1 MRQLTRGDLLA
12 LIDRAAP
19 VVGEVQEDSD
29 PIAPGMLFTDACVLL
44 DQLARRTTG
53 KPVSALVRWQ
63 SPVTA
68 ARDMSAVAQPVRRS
82 TPVRGAQKA
91 GRDKGQAEHPHA
103 RPAVNAR
110 LPTPLLGLAVV
121 YLLSA
126 SIV

>member
-1 MRQLTRGDLLA
+1 VSLRRIADSGATLDPHLLRLRSTAHGRHMVTLT
-12 LIDRAAP
+12 
-19 VVGEVQEDSD
+19 
-29 PIAPGMLFTDACVLL
+29 
-44 DQLARRTTG
+44 ARRRWNR
-53 KPVSALVRWQ
+53 PVTEI
-63 SPVTA
+63 PVTA
-68 ARDMSAVAQPVRRS
+68 ARDMSAIAQPIRRS